1 MIKTIHSSTRRPGAA
16 SRLGWAGLALAMA
29 CLGKAQAY
37 SFNVPATAANLTN
50 IAVDGKC
57 NLTEAIQSVLNGPVN
72 ADCVPYGG
80 TDRTVFISGAN
91 TVFQVAANTTIW
103 GDMQIYTSFSGQV
116 IEAAGTPLKTIDGC
130 LLTLTATSI
139 GNPLTIRVKSGST
152 GRALYA
158 GGDIVAS
165 NIIFQGG
172 NVTGL
177 SGDTFGGV
185 IRSWE
190 GLTLTDCTIQGG
202 TAVQGGG
209 LYLWHG
215 ADLYHV
221 TIQNNTATDAGGGI
235 FTSHFDWS
243 AQFQYC
249 TIQNNTATK
258 RGGGIYSSGQVYLF
272 DSSVKG
278 NKAGQGGGIFHQ
290 WKDHSTEDQH
300 QPNLNIERSTL
311 SDNKAIATEVTPIPG
326 PSGTVVTGTGTQCS
340 ATETPSQAFDDNFGT
355 KYCTNVNPDPNNA
368 VTLTYDFPGTSTQ
381 TVTAYS
387 ITTANDSPTRDPAD
401 WTFEGWNGTSWVVL
415 HTVHN
420 WRFFRYPDTGAS
432 APQRFFTES
441 FNTEAF
447 DPFTPV
453 PPSAPWQWRIANT
466 AAYQA
471 YRLKITRNAGFYNG
485 PASNI
490 TQLAELQLY
499 LDGRTGDGGGLYSIS
514 RMFLTNSTISG
525 NIAGCVNA
533 SCACAGT
540 WCSTPSNTSPA
551 MGKGGGLYAGNP
563 APESFIKY
571 MTVVGNSASQG
582 GGVYQDQLDHW
593 EWSWSLFAHNNA
605 RAVNAPERDF
615 HGDPHTGLQ
624 PRGSCIFQYTP
635 GINIFPGDDPNSDF
649 ARGLQLGGPEPDY
662 VADPLI
668 NGLADN
674 GGSFG
679 VPHTFTHALQSG
691 SPARDKAKTA
701 IANSPPTT
709 DQRGS
714 GFNRWNGTF
723 PDLGSYEF

>member
-1 MIKTIHSSTRRPGAA
+1 MIAVAYSWNPKPGRLA
-16 SRLGWAGLALAMA
+16 SRLGLGGLALAMG
-29 CLGKAQAY
+29 CLGGAEAY
-37 SFNVPATAANLTN
+37 SFNVPASAANLTN

-57 NLTEAIQSVLNGPVN
+57 NLTEAIQSVLSGPVN
-72 ADCVPYGG
+72 SDCVPSGG
-80 TDRTVFISGAN
+80 TDRTVFLSGAN

-103 GDMQIYTSFSGQV
+103 GDMQIYTTFGGQV
-116 IEAAGTPLKTIDGC
+116 IEAAGTPLKTTDGC
-130 LLTLTATSI
+130 LLTLTAT
-139 GNPLTIRVKSGST
+139 GVGMPLTLRVKSGST

-158 GGDIVAS
+158 GGDIDAS
-165 NIIFQGG
+165 NILFQGG

-177 SGDTFGGV
+177 SGDTYGGV
-185 IRSWE
+185 IYSLE
-190 GLTLTDCTIQGG
+190 GLTLSDCTIQGG
-202 TAVQGGG
+202 TAVRGGG

-215 ADLYHV
+215 ADLYNV
-221 TIQNNTATDAGGGI
+221 IIQNNTATDAGGGV

-243 AQFQYC
+243 ATFQYC
-249 TIQNNTATK
+249 TVQNNTATK
-258 RGGGIYSSGQVYLF
+258 RGGGIYSSGQVYLY

-290 WKDHSTEDQH
+290 WKDTSTDQE
-300 QPNLNIERSTL
+300 QPNLNMERSTL
-311 SDNKAIATEVTPIPG
+311 SDNKAIATEATPVPG

-340 ATETPSQAFDDNFGT
+340 ATETPSQAFDDNFAT
-355 KYCTNVNPDPNNA
+355 KYCTNVNPTPSSP

-387 ITTANDSPTRDPAD
+387 ITTANDAPTRDPAD

-415 HTVHN
+415 HTVQN
-420 WRFFRYPDTGAS
+420 WRFFRYPDTATS

-447 DPFTPV
+447 NIDN
-453 PPSAPWQWRIANT
+453 PPAPWKWRINNT

-471 YRLKITRNAGFYNG
+471 YRLRITRNAGFYNG
-485 PASNI
+485 PASTI

-499 LDGRTGDGGGLYSIS
+499 LDGQTGDGGGLYSIS

-533 SCACAGT
+533 SCACAGS
-540 WCSTPSNTSPA
+540 WCSTPTNTSPA
-551 MGKGGGLYAGNP
+551 MGKGGGVYAGNP

-624 PRGSCIFQYTP
+624 PRGSCIFQTSA
-635 GINIFPGDDPNSDF
+635 GVNVFPGDDPNSAF
-649 ARGLQLGGPEPDY
+649 ARGLQLGGPAPDII
-662 VADPLI
+662 ADPLI

-674 GGSFG
+674 GGVFG
-679 VPHTFTHALQSG
+679 VPHTFTHALQAG
-691 SPARDKAKTA
+691 SPARDKATTA
-701 IANSPPTT
+701 ISGTPPST

-714 GFNRWNGTF
+714 AFPRWNGTF
-723 PDLGSYEF
+723 PDLGAIEF